1 MPELGINMPI
11 MGMHAKTVKSRE
23 KGSKPAQAKAAKP
36 KASGGAR
43 STTPS
48 DALFT
53 RTQQRVLGL
62 LFGTPARSYYATE
75 LIALAGSGSGAV
87 QRELARL
94 CESGLIMVSSVG
106 NQRHYQ
112 ANPAA
117 PAAPELAALIQKLA
131 GRAKASAS
139 GKRYGDATSASAIT
153 LHSPAV
159 AYATDVASTAKSP
172 PLRIPRAR
180 LAALCKKYGIKKLS
194 LFGSAARNEM
204 TPESDVDLMV
214 EFDIEKAPP
223 LWDLPNIQSEFS
235 AILGNRRVDLVPPSV
250 MRNPYRRKT
259 IEPDLKVLYEA
270 T

>member
-1 MPELGINMPI
+1 MPN
-11 MGMHAKTVKSRE
+11 MGMTAKPITSRVKN
-23 KGSKPAQAKAAKP
+23 SKATHTKVAKP
-36 KASGGAR
+36 KAPGGGR

-87 QRELARL
+87 QRELVRL
-94 CESGLIMVSSVG
+94 RESSLITVSSIG
-106 NQRHYQ
+106 NQKHYQ
-112 ANPAA
+112 ANAESPVV
-117 PAAPELAALIQKLA
+117 PELAALIQKLA
-131 GRAKASAS
+131 GKTNATTLN
-139 GKRYGDATSASAIT
+139 KRYGHTTSARAMT

-172 PLRIPRAR
+172 SLRIPRVR

-214 EFDIEKAPP
+214 EFDIKKAPP
-223 LWDLPNIQSEFS
+223 LWDLPNIQSDFS
-235 AILGNRRVDLVPPSV
+235 AILGNRRVDLVSPSV